1 MSHCLCALSMLE
13 HTIFIRYSYAVD
25 YITFIKVTISQ
36 WYTDQ
41 AEDFYTT
48 LTSKASLIF
57 YLFIYLF
64 IFAQSAINLL
74 TETTEASKMSC
85 IFCKLLVGLLC
96 CCCSHMEKTISF
108 KVHQHCKCLIT
119 PYSVFIRNLFSF
131 ALNT

>member
-57 YLFIYLF
+57 FF
-64 IFAQSAINLL
+64 IF
-74 TETTEASKMSC
+74 
-85 IFCKLLVGLLC
+85 IFCTECYK
-96 CCCSHMEKTISF
+96 S
-108 KVHQHCKCLIT
+108 
-119 PYSVFIRNLFSF
+119 
-131 ALNT
+131 LN